1 MARLAILNTVSLCR
15 VQSSLPSLPFV
26 STSYLYISEADPVVA
41 DGYQL
46 KLIDPYNRPTLYVR
60 RPGSDVEEV
69 HMFHNDDPFF
79 SEMSTFIDTVEG
91 QNPEIPVLSSYAD
104 GE

>member
-1 MARLAILNTVSLCR
+1 MVRSAILNTVLLYRGQSFLQSLLS
-15 VQSSLPSLPFV
+15 VNTQ
-26 STSYLYISEADPVVA
+26 YLSDSQADFAVA

-79 SEMSTFIDTVEG
+79 SELATFIDTVEG
-91 QNPEIPVLSSYAD
+91 QGAEIPVLSSYAD

>member
-1 MARLAILNTVSLCR
+1 MAQLAILNMVSLCR
-15 VQSSLPSLPFV
+15 GQSFLPSLPSV
-26 STSYLYISEADPVVA
+26 SARASQADLAVA

-69 HMFHNDDPFF
+69 HKFHNDDPFF
-79 SEMSTFIDTVEG
+79 SEMSTFIDAVEG
-91 QNPEIPVLSSYAD
+91 QTVEIPVLSSYAD

>member
-1 MARLAILNTVSLCR
+1 MARLAILNMVLLCR
-15 VQSSLPSLPFV
+15 GQSSLPNLPYV
-26 STSYLYISEADPVVA
+26 STLCMYVSQADIAVA

-69 HMFHNDDPFF
+69 HKFHNDDPFF

-91 QNPEIPVLSSYAD
+91 QNAEIPVLSSYAD

>member
-1 MARLAILNTVSLCR
+1 M
-15 VQSSLPSLPFV
+15 
-26 STSYLYISEADPVVA
+26 YISQADIAVA

-69 HMFHNDDPFF
+69 HKFHNDDPFF

-91 QNPEIPVLSSYAD
+91 QNAEIPVLSSYAD